1 MVEPG
6 GKEWRLA
13 KRQPRNR
20 KGGGSWVEVELE
32 YDPDLKVGSAG
43 PKPRWNAPR
52 EPGVTRVGM
61 FAAAVVALAMVA
73 LVLNFTLPWITFGLE
88 FTGDM
93 PGAGFGGED
102 EAPRGYD
109 REEVLEGAS
118 DYDERLIHW
127 PAASYIVL
135 IVAGLGLLGAD
146 LMPGMW
152 RGVHGVSHGL
162 LLAVFAFFGFLLAL
176 TGKRWLGQYIVY
188 LMRDPT
194 FSFPAGGEMTVVYA
208 LNAVPYV
215 NLVLGLGVLAGAVYF
230 FKTDLE
236 SLSRTFGVAS
246 VFRSNA
252 VRLAAFTTAACAGGL
267 LLMPLLP
274 MMTTDGSGSLDYL
287 GEATFA
293 LLAQRPD
300 LAGSDLDK
308 MGGSLGLV
316 RIMVWI
322 MLYLSI
328 VLFGF
333 SVGAGLVP
341 RSSGS
346 RNMVHVYAL
355 GAVPIVLA
363 GVFLVRF
370 YVLADGFEELS
381 IFTNPFLPLTVLALV
396 AVYGYYVARVLLP
409 FLRTVQASVPQE
421 A

>member
-6 GKEWRLA
+6 GKEWRLS
-13 KRQPRNR
+13 KRQPKKS

-43 PKPRWNAPR
+43 RKPRWNEPR
-52 EPGVTRVGM
+52 EPGVTRVGV
-61 FAAAVVALAMVA
+61 FAAAVVALAIVA

-88 FTGDM
+88 YTGDM

-109 REEVLEGAS
+109 REEMLGRAS
-118 DYDERLIHW
+118 DYDERLIEW
-127 PAASYIVL
+127 PVVSCTVL
-135 IVAGLGLLGAD
+135 IVAGLVLLGAD
-146 LMPGMW
+146 LMPGLR
-152 RGVHGVSHGL
+152 RGVHRVSHGL
-162 LLAVFAFFGFLLAL
+162 LLSAFAFFGFLLAL
-176 TGKRWLGQYIVY
+176 TGTRWLGQYFAY
-188 LMRDPT
+188 LMGDST
-194 FSFPAGGEMTVVYA
+194 FSFPDGGEMTVVYA

-230 FKTDLE
+230 FKPDLE

-274 MMTTDGSGSLDYL
+274 MVTTHGSSFSDYL

-293 LLAQRPD
+293 LLAQSPD
-300 LAGSDLDK
+300 VEGSDLDK
-308 MGGSLGLV
+308 MGGSLALV
-316 RIMVWI
+316 RIMAWI

-328 VLFGF
+328 VLFWF

-341 RSSGS
+341 RQSGS
-346 RNMVHVYAL
+346 RDWVHVYAF

-370 YVLADGFEELS
+370 YVLADGFEGLS
-381 IFTNPFLPLTVLALV
+381 IFANPFLPLTVLAMA

-409 FLRTVQASVPQE
+409 FLRTVRPPVPQE